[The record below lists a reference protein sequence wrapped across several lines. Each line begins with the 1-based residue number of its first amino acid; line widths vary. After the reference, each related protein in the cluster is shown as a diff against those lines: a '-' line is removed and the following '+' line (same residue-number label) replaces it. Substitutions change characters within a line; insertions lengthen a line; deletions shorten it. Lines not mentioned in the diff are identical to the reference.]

1 MIKDYITVVIPCK
14 NEEKYIGNVL
24 EDLYFQYGFDGT
36 RIIIAD
42 AGSSD
47 ATLDIIEAAKE
58 ELQLNI
64 EVIKG
69 GSVSI
74 GRNAGAKLVNTE
86 FVIFIDADTRLL
98 DNRIISEIYL
108 DMHSK
113 DLFTCKLASVK
124 GDILSSLM
132 FGLFNIIQ
140 TLMKETFSTGML
152 MGIRKSVFDELG
164 GFDETI
170 HQSED
175 YLFTRKIP
183 KRRFRIL
190 PYYIGQDDRRFK
202 KMGYFGMI
210 RMMANNYFHRKDENH
225 FRKNINY
232 WNEKESN

>member
-1 MIKDYITVVIPCK
+1 MIKDFITVVIPCK
-14 NEEKYIGNVL
+14 NEEKYIGNIL
-24 EDLYFQYGFDGT
+24 EDLEFQYGFEGT

-42 AGSSD
+42 AGSTD
-47 ATLDIIEAAKE
+47 ATLAVIEAAKE

-69 GSVSI
+69 GSVSV
-74 GRNAGAKLVNTE
+74 GRNAGARLANTE

-108 DMHSK
+108 SMFSK
-113 DLFTCKLASVK
+113 DLFTCKVASVK
-124 GDILSSLM
+124 GDIMSSLM
-132 FGLFNIIQ
+132 FKSFNFIQ
-140 TLMKETFSTGML
+140 KRMKETFSTGML
-152 MGIRKSVFDELG
+152 MAIRKSVFDELG

-175 YLFTRKIP
+175 YLLTRKIL
-183 KRRFRIL
+183 KSRFKIL